1 MIMRKTIFILLF
13 LGFFCNGI
21 KAQETIPQIHHDSL
35 YMSTSELAE
44 KIIEEA
50 YRHLGVRYKY
60 GANGPRSFDC
70 TGFTCY
76 VYNKFGYRLSRS
88 SKDQSTDGRPVEGS
102 FRNLQK
108 GDILIFGSRRNKRE
122 VGHAGIF
129 IELVDSTGTDFR
141 FIHAST
147 KKGITISNYSET
159 YYRERFMGARR
170 VLPDIVPGGAPR
182 PSSGIAEQQDTIYV
196 EASAADRQVVLLESG
211 RWFYIDA
218 DGRMTKP
225 DSSVTVI
232 LDGSGTWRTVSNTGI
247 MIPQITKESKPVQ
260 TVQPADIP
268 REETAAKYHTV
279 RNGDTLYGI
288 AKRYK
293 TTVDK
298 LCRLNGITKKTV
310 LKTGRKLRVK

>member
-1 MIMRKTIFILLF
+1 MRKITLIFLLTAISCAA
-13 LGFFCNGI
+13 LH
-21 KAQETIPQIHHDSL
+21 AQDTIPQIHHDSL
-35 YMSTSELAE
+35 YMSTSELAD

-76 VYNKFGYRLSRS
+76 VYNKLGYRLSRS
-88 SKDQSTDGRPVEGS
+88 SKDQSGDGRPVEGS

-129 IELVDSTGTDFR
+129 IELVDSTANDFR

-159 YYRERFMGARR
+159 YYRERFLGARR
-170 VLPDIVPGGAPR
+170 ILPDIVPGGAPR
-182 PSSGIAEQQDTIYV
+182 PSTGIDEPQDTIYV
-196 EASAADRQVVLLESG
+196 EASAADRQVVMLENG

-225 DSSVTVI
+225 DSDLYRPSSRQIFQRRKTPP
-232 LDGSGTWRTVSNTGI
+232 NTI
-247 MIPQITKESKPVQ
+247 
-260 TVQPADIP
+260 
-268 REETAAKYHTV
+268 R
-279 RNGDTLYGI
+279 
-288 AKRYK
+288 
-293 TTVDK
+293 
-298 LCRLNGITKKTV
+298 
-310 LKTGRKLRVK
+310 

>member
-1 MIMRKTIFILLF
+1 MRKITLIFLLTAISCAA
-13 LGFFCNGI
+13 LH
-21 KAQETIPQIHHDSL
+21 AQDTIPQIHHDSL
-35 YMSTSELAE
+35 YMSTSELAD

-76 VYNKFGYRLSRS
+76 VYNKLGYRLSRS
-88 SKDQSTDGRPVEGS
+88 SKDQSGDGRPVEGS

-129 IELVDSTGTDFR
+129 IELVDSTANDFR

-159 YYRERFMGARR
+159 YYRERVLGARR
-170 VLPDIVPGGAPR
+170 VLPDMGPGGAPR
-182 PSSGIAEQQDTIYV
+182 PSTGIDEPQDTIYV
-196 EASAADRQVVLLESG
+196 EASAADRQVVMLENG

-232 LDGSGTWRTVSNTGI
+232 LDGSGTWRTVSNEGAR
-247 MIPQITKESKPVQ
+247 IPKMTKESRPVQ
-260 TVQPADIP
+260 AVQPADIP
-268 REETAAKYHTV
+268 KEENTAKYHTV

-293 TTVDK
+293 TTIDK